1 MNRSPRRAMW
11 LIALVLAIAGMI
23 ATPREGAAFVMR
35 WEELGPETTGD
46 PETPGGPLSRKLPS
60 DFVAVT
66 FSSPLGGLLRVPL
79 PAWLIPRDHPV
90 STSHAFE
97 ERSR

>member
-35 WEELGPETTGD
+35 WEELGPETTGEPD
-46 PETPGGPLSRKLPS
+46 TPGEGRMQRAPATEFRL
-60 DFVAVT
+60 VIA
-66 FSSPLGGLLRVPL
+66 SSPVSPLFTVSLPRWDTRLLPFNRTRARVG
-79 PAWLIPRDHPV
+79 V
-90 STSHAFE
+90 SQ
-97 ERSR
+97 